1 MKYWFKSLFGKNK
14 KEQPDVSLLE
24 IEPDESDGIEG
35 GDVGTVSK
43 KRERRSWSK
52 KKKALF
58 ASLLVVGLALIT
70 IFAYAMS
77 IWFNP
82 LGEWRT
88 TADQIS
94 PPVTAPPDKTPNI
107 TGDDIQTPEPTV
119 DPYEELLSKADMDF
133 LKDIINVMLIG
144 VDYAEERETWKGKK
158 AFHADVMMIM
168 AINTKTNEV
177 NLISLPRD
185 TYANIPGVKGI
196 YKLNA
201 SIDCGGGWPTDSGF
215 NKVCKAASWMLGGK
229 IPVEYYYAVDMAA
242 VKQLV
247 DSIGGIDFE
256 IEFNYKM
263 QGRSYTKGM
272 QHLDGQAVL
281 DYLRVRHLDSDLK
294 RTGRQKKLLVEI
306 FKKVKENG
314 DLFHIPD
321 MLAAFEGNF
330 YTNTTLGQTAGLAA
344 FFYQYVDSESIQLHL
359 MEGNPNKNVN
369 IFNWN
374 FLITNQKKRV
384 ALIKKIYG
392 ITVKQYEDFTI
403 ERASFLWESM
413 QAGVITEKTEPILKK
428 VKAALDED
436 ALRPEKPAPAP
447 PPPVD
452 PEEPDTEPTPEPTPE
467 PTAPPGGWR
476 KYGAD
481 IWDLYNLAVS
491 QYEQL
496 LSWSAKYVSE
506 ENTAEYKATNTEL
519 KKNVESLCA
528 LFSIKK
534 PDWKVNY
541 EKETN
546 EILVDFR

>member
-1 MKYWFKSLFGKNK
+1 
-14 KEQPDVSLLE
+14 
-24 IEPDESDGIEG
+24 
-35 GDVGTVSK
+35 
-43 KRERRSWSK
+43 
-52 KKKALF
+52 
-58 ASLLVVGLALIT
+58 
-70 IFAYAMS
+70 
-77 IWFNP
+77 
-82 LGEWRT
+82 
-88 TADQIS
+88 
-94 PPVTAPPDKTPNI
+94 
-107 TGDDIQTPEPTV
+107 
-119 DPYEELLSKADMDF
+119 
-133 LKDIINVMLIG
+133 
-144 VDYAEERETWKGKK
+144 
-158 AFHADVMMIM
+158 
-168 AINTKTNEV
+168 
-177 NLISLPRD
+177 
-185 TYANIPGVKGI
+185 
-196 YKLNA
+196 
-201 SIDCGGGWPTDSGF
+201 
-215 NKVCKAASWMLGGK
+215 
-229 IPVEYYYAVDMAA
+229 
-242 VKQLV
+242 
-247 DSIGGIDFE
+247 
-256 IEFNYKM
+256 
-263 QGRSYTKGM
+263 
-272 QHLDGQAVL
+272 
-281 DYLRVRHLDSDLK
+281 
-294 RTGRQKKLLVEI
+294 
-306 FKKVKENG
+306 
-314 DLFHIPD
+314 
-321 MLAAFEGNF
+321 
-330 YTNTTLGQTAGLAA
+330 
-344 FFYQYVDSESIQLHL
+344 